1 MASLCHRRLSR
12 QSISESIF
20 SHLAVISCQ
29 QQEGETHP
37 HTSHPPLST
46 TFSYNSTNLNQ
57 FSNDYSPST
66 PLTRTELITVT
77 PITRL
82 FMMSSMCCT
91 VMMNLTPDDHCVTV
105 CPGIYWQ
112 QCERPAGRELSGVEC
127 TVFSPGV
134 HCPLYTPLLHQELP
148 GSTPHVGVPGVK
160 YEHVRAAPLTSPHHY
175 CASISEGKHLSRTGK
190 LWRPEVHQY
199 LHKLALI
206 MILMTCF
213 WKWNFKY

>member
-46 TFSYNSTNLNQ
+46 TFSYNSTNFNQ

-134 HCPLYTPLLHQELP
+134 QCTRVHT
-148 GSTPHVGVPGVK
+148 S
-160 YEHVRAAPLTSPHHY
+160 LTSGAPWVHSTRG
-175 CASISEGKHLSRTGK
+175 CSGSEIWACQSSTSHLSSSLLR
-190 LWRPEVHQY
+190 LYFWRKAFIKNWETMTSWSSS
-199 LHKLALI
+199 I
-206 MILMTCF
+206 FTWTCF
-213 WKWNFKY
+213 

>member
-91 VMMNLTPDDHCVTV
+91 VMMNTWDLVITVSLCV
-105 CPGIYWQ
+105 
-112 QCERPAGRELSGVEC
+112 PASTDNNVRDQLGENWAEWVYSVQSRCL
-127 TVFSPGV
+127 
-134 HCPLYTPLLHQELP
+134 LYTCTHLSYIRSSLGPLHTWVFWEWNMSMSEQHLSPLLITTTPLFLKESIYQEL
-148 GSTPHVGVPGVK
+148 GNYDVLK
-160 YEHVRAAPLTSPHHY
+160 FINIYMNL
-175 CASISEGKHLSRTGK
+175 L
-190 LWRPEVHQY
+190 L
-199 LHKLALI
+199 

-213 WKWNFKY
+213 